1 VRPGRGGAN
10 PNLDATIARF
20 RIGRHLRQQR
30 HPITVRHHLHH
41 RRKARRAQADDAVL
55 PGVSAIRDG
64 LVAQTV
70 ALLQQDQPL
79 RIDVIRVDAGGAG
92 ARLVSRNRQQKR
104 VFEETDGFDIGLG
117 DGQRKDEQVE
127 RAARQLL
134 KQYPG
139 LRLAHFDAQVG
150 EPLLQGRQDFREQI
164 GRDGR
169 DDTEHQPPGQQA
181 AAVAGEID
189 KVALRREDALAALR
203 HFGADVRE
211 HNIAGTAFDEI
222 DFEHPFQ
229 LANLHRQGRL
239 RHRAR
244 FGGASEMPM
253 LRQGA
258 EVPQLSEGRHVH

>member
-1 VRPGRGGAN
+1 MRKSGNRCLQRG
-10 PNLDATIARF
+10 
-20 RIGRHLRQQR
+20 
-30 HPITVRHHLHH
+30 
-41 RRKARRAQADDAVL
+41 
-55 PGVSAIRDG
+55 
-64 LVAQTV
+64 
-70 ALLQQDQPL
+70 
-79 RIDVIRVDAGGAG
+79 
-92 ARLVSRNRQQKR
+92 
-104 VFEETDGFDIGLG
+104 
-117 DGQRKDEQVE
+117 
-127 RAARQLL
+127 
-134 KQYPG
+134 
-139 LRLAHFDAQVG
+139 
-150 EPLLQGRQDFREQI
+150 QDFREQI

-169 DDTEHQPPGQQA
+169 YHAKHQTPGQQT

-189 KVALRREDALAALR
+189 EVAPGREDALPTPR

-211 HNIAGTAFDEI
+211 HDIAWTAFDEI